1 MKKLIIIIV
10 MLFVGNSYGQNIK
23 TTVFTLNLDTLT
35 KNALQSSDCVK
46 RLVIPARNPL
56 AFKLENGNPYKYR
69 YEINSKEVSFF
80 GDAKVNYMDSIPKV
94 IIPKKNLETT
104 QVTDTLNEIKKL
116 ESERDSLIA
125 KNKSLTSS
133 GLISLS
139 IKEKIRQNQ
148 EISQNEERIKT
159 IDDKIRI
166 NNLSNL
172 ISIYKSKAPN
182 AYNIII
188 ENKTDAINLFIR
200 EIVTKNS
207 DDDKTNISN
216 AFKLIKK
223 MTTDLK
229 SDINKYTFEISSE
242 DFLNRDTLVNKRT
255 KFNSTYIKFLN
266 EISKLNNDVMNFDD
280 IKEDYVKNLNEF
292 NTLSSEIKQEISKMF
307 QLKLYNYLLPVDI
320 NGKNIDL
327 VEVSVVRHE
336 KTATN
341 PTPVEYTYNIYV
353 KGGFKIDISGGLFIT
368 SIKDKEYETKD
379 ILVDVNGTNQT
390 QKIIYEQN
398 KGNYDF
404 GFGSMINVSIRG
416 GSWVRPTFNV
426 GALFTANQ
434 KFQILSGLGIILG
447 KEERI
452 ILHAGLSMGS
462 VAEISNQFV
471 ADGNTSYNLGTSGQV
486 STVDKFKFGHF
497 FGLTYNLG
505 KTKTQIKN

>member
-1 MKKLIIIIV
+1 MV
-10 MLFVGNSYGQNIK
+10 FVGKSYGQNIK
-23 TTVFTLNLDTLT
+23 TTVFTLNLDTPT
-35 KNALQSSDCVK
+35 ENALKSSDSAK
-46 RLVIPARNPL
+46 KLVLPAKNPL
-56 AFKLENGNPYKYR
+56 AFKLKNGNPYKYR
-69 YEINSKEVSFF
+69 YVINSRVVSFF
-80 GDAKVNYMDSIPKV
+80 GDAKVNYLDSIPKV

-104 QVTDTLNEIKKL
+104 QVTDINNEIKKL
-116 ESERDSLIA
+116 ESERDSLIV
-125 KNKSLTSS
+125 KNTSLISS
-133 GLISLS
+133 GQKNLS
-139 IKEKIRQNQ
+139 IKEEIRK
-148 EISQNEERIKT
+148 NEEKIEKINTT
-159 IDDKIRI
+159 IR
-166 NNLSNL
+166 NLSYQ
-172 ISIYKSKAPN
+172 ISLYKSKAPN
-182 AYNIII
+182 AYEIII
-188 ENKTDAINLFIR
+188 ENKIDAINLFIR
-200 EIVTKNS
+200 VIEPENS

-216 AFKLIKK
+216 AFQLIKK
-223 MTTDLK
+223 MSTDLK

-242 DFLNRDTLVNKRT
+242 DFLDRDTFVNKRAR
-255 KFNSTYIKFLN
+255 FNSTYIKLLN
-266 EISKLNNDVMNFDD
+266 DISKLNSDAMNFDD
-280 IKEDYVKNLNEF
+280 IKEDYVKKLNEF
-292 NTLSSEIKQEISKMF
+292 NTISIEIKQEISKMF
-307 QLKLYNYLLPVDI
+307 QLKLNNYLLPVDI

-327 VEVSVVRHE
+327 VEVSVKRYD

-341 PTPVEYTYNIYV
+341 PTPDEYTYNIYV

-368 SIKDKEYETKD
+368 SLMDKEYETKD
-379 ILVDVNGTNQT
+379 ALVDVNGTTET

-416 GSWVRPTFNV
+416 GSWVRPAFNV

-505 KTKTQIKN
+505 KTKTQTKN